1 MRVLGIDPGSRITGY
16 GIVDQADNKLVHVDN
31 GAIFTDKAAD
41 FAGRLKKIFD
51 GLSEIIAQYRPDEV
65 AIENIFFSTNV
76 QSALKL
82 GQARGAA
89 IVAAVNAGL
98 PVAEY
103 SALQVKQA
111 VVGRGRA
118 EKEQV
123 QKMLKAL
130 LGLPET
136 AQADA
141 SDALAVAVCH
151 INSYG
156 LKQLTGVGAVP
167 KRQKTSWRDM
177 KL

>member
-16 GIVDQADNKLVHVDN
+16 GLVDQIGNKLIHVDN
-31 GAIFTDKAAD
+31 GAIFTDSAD
-41 FAGRLKKIFD
+41 DFPGRLKRIFD
-51 GLSEIIAQYRPDEV
+51 GLSEIIAQYRPDQV

-89 IVAAVNAGL
+89 IVAAVHANL

-111 VVGRGRA
+111 VVGQGRA
-118 EKEQV
+118 EKAQV

-130 LGLPET
+130 LGLPEI

-151 INSYG
+151 INSYE
-156 LKQLTGVGAVP
+156 LKQKTGVTVAL
-167 KRQKTSWRDM
+167 KRQKSSWRDM

>member
-1 MRVLGIDPGSRITGY
+1 MVCLE
-16 GIVDQADNKLVHVDN
+16 V
-31 GAIFTDKAAD
+31 
-41 FAGRLKKIFD
+41 
-51 GLSEIIAQYRPDEV
+51 IAQYQPDQV
-65 AIENIFFSTNV
+65 AVENIFFSTNV

-89 IVAAVNAGL
+89 IVAAVHAGL

-111 VVGRGRA
+111 VVGQGKA
-118 EKEQV
+118 DKVQV

-156 LKQLTGVGAVP
+156 LKQLTGSGGTP

>member
-16 GIVDQADNKLVHVDN
+16 GIVEQAGTRLVHIDN
-31 GAIFTDKAAD
+31 GAIFTDSATD
-41 FAGRLKKIFD
+41 FPGRLKKIFD
-51 GLSEIIAQYRPDEV
+51 EVSAVIAKYQPDQV
-65 AIENIFFSTNV
+65 AVEDIFFSTNP

-89 IVAAVNAGL
+89 IVAAVTAGL

-103 SALQVKQA
+103 TALQVKLA
-111 VVGRGRA
+111 VVGQGRA
-118 EKEQV
+118 EKGQV

-130 LGLPET
+130 LGLPEI

-141 SDALAVAVCH
+141 SDALAVAICH

-156 LKQLTGVGAVP
+156 LRMKSGIALKQ
-167 KRQKTSWRDM
+167 KKSSWRDL

>member
-16 GIVDQADNKLVHVDN
+16 GVVDQIGNRLVHVDN
-31 GAIFTDKAAD
+31 GAIFTDSASD
-41 FAGRLKKIFD
+41 FAGRLKQIFD
-51 GLSEIIAQYRPDEV
+51 GLSAVIAEFHPEHV
-65 AIENIFFSTNV
+65 AVENIFFSTNV

-89 IVAAVNAGL
+89 IVAAVHADL

-103 SALQVKQA
+103 TALQVKQA
-111 VVGRGRA
+111 VVGQGRA
-118 EKEQV
+118 EKGQV

-130 LGLPET
+130 LGLPEI

-151 INSYG
+151 INSHALRKTAG
-156 LKQLTGVGAVP
+156 PAIP
-167 KRQKTSWRDM
+167 KRKTSWRNF
-177 KL
+177 KP

>member
-1 MRVLGIDPGSRITGY
+1 MRILGIDPGSRITGY
-16 GIVDQADNKLVHVDN
+16 GIVEQSGNRLIHIDN
-31 GAIFTDKAAD
+31 GAIFTDTAVD
-41 FAGRLKKIFD
+41 FPGRLKQIFD
-51 GLSEIIAQYRPDEV
+51 GLSEVIARYKPDGA
-65 AIENIFFSTNV
+65 AIENIFFASNA

-89 IVAAVNAGL
+89 IVAAVHCGL

-111 VVGRGRA
+111 VVGQGRA
-118 EKEQV
+118 EKGQV

-130 LGLPET
+130 LGLPEI

-141 SDALAVAVCH
+141 SDALAVAICH

-156 LKQLTGVGAVP
+156 LATVTGAGNR
-167 KRQKTSWRDM
+167 RQKTSWRDM

>member
-1 MRVLGIDPGSRITGY
+1 MLVLGIDPGSRITGY
-16 GIVDQADNKLVHVDN
+16 GIVEKAGNRLIHIDN
-31 GAIFTDKAAD
+31 GAIFTDTAVD
-41 FAGRLKKIFD
+41 FPDRLKKIFD
-51 GLSEIIAQYRPDEV
+51 GLMDIIARYQPDQV
-65 AIENIFFSTNV
+65 AIEKVFFSTNP

-89 IVAAVNAGL
+89 IVAAVHCGL

-111 VVGRGRA
+111 VVGQGRA
-118 EKEQV
+118 EKGQV

-130 LGLPET
+130 LGLPEI
-136 AQADA
+136 AQSDA
-141 SDALAVAVCH
+141 SDALAVAICH

-156 LKQLTGVGAVP
+156 LKQISAPPAGP
-167 KRQKTSWRDM
+167 KRHKTSWRDM

>member
-16 GIVDQADNKLVHVDN
+16 GIVDQTGNRLVHVDN
-31 GAIFTDKAAD
+31 GAIFTDSAAD
-41 FAGRLKKIFD
+41 FPGRLKQIFD
-51 GLSEIIAQYRPDEV
+51 GLSGIILQYHPDEV
-65 AIENIFFSTNV
+65 AVENIFFSTNV

-89 IVAAVNAGL
+89 IVAAVNANL

-111 VVGRGRA
+111 VVGQGRA
-118 EKEQV
+118 EKGQV
-123 QKMLKAL
+123 QKMLKSL
-130 LGLPET
+130 LGLPEI

-151 INSYG
+151 INSHG
-156 LKQLTGVGAVP
+156 LKQKTGQGGAL